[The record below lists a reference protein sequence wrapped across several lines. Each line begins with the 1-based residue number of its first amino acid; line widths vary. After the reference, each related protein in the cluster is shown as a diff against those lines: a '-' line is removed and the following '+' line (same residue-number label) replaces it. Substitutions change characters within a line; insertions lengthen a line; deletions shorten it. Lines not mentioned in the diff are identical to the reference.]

1 MKLFSFILFIAL
13 LVPSLTNAQSCRSFT
28 KKTCRPALE
37 NYIHNGQMNTAVLF
51 PGDKADM
58 MLTFYSGQKYRL
70 LVCTQEQLGDVTFR
84 VLDIDRNE
92 VYNSKSKGSN
102 KFDFKVASTQ
112 QLIVEVN
119 VPESNA
125 THDMDFQGCISIL
138 VGFTE

>member
-1 MKLFSFILFIAL
+1 MSLLIPSFF
-13 LVPSLTNAQSCRSFT
+13 NAQSCRSFT

-37 NYIHNGQMNTAVLF
+37 NYIHNGQMNSAVLF

-70 LVCTQEQLGDVTFR
+70 LVCSQDQLGDVTFR

-92 VYNSKSKGSN
+92 IYNSKTKGSN

-112 QLIVEVN
+112 QLIVEVT
-119 VPESNA
+119 VPESKA
-125 THDMDFQGCISIL
+125 THDMDFQGCISIM
-138 VGFTE
+138 VGFAE

>member
-1 MKLFSFILFIAL
+1 MKLFSIILFFAL
-13 LVPSLTNAQSCRSFT
+13 FVPTITKAQCRSFT

-37 NYIHNGQMNTAVLF
+37 NYIHNGQMNTAVLY

-92 VYNSKSKGSN
+92 VYNSKDKGSN

-119 VPESNA
+119 VPKGDA

>member
-1 MKLFSFILFIAL
+1 MKLFSFILFLAL
-13 LVPSLTNAQSCRSFT
+13 LVPSISNAQGCRSFT

-37 NYIHNGQMNTAVLF
+37 NYIHNGQMNTAVLY

-70 LVCTQEQLGDVTFR
+70 LVCSQEQLGDVTFR
-84 VLDIDRNE
+84 ILDVDRNE
-92 VYNSKSKGSN
+92 VYNSEAKNSN
-102 KFDFKVASTQ
+102 IFDFKVASTQ
-112 QLIVEVN
+112 QLIVEIT
-119 VPESNA
+119 VPKGNN

>member
-1 MKLFSFILFIAL
+1 MRLFSFILFFTL
-13 LVPSLTNAQSCRSFT
+13 LIPNLTNAQGCRSFT

-119 VPESNA
+119 VPESKA
-125 THDMDFQGCISIL
+125 THEMDFQGCISIL